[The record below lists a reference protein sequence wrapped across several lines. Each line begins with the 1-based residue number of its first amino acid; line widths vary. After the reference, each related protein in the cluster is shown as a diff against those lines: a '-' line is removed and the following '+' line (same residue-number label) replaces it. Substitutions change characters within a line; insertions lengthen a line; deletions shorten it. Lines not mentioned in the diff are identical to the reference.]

1 MYRCRQSL
9 LKQKASNQYFAKNL
23 NTSIHT
29 KHLLYAMENEF
40 GVAPLPRELHP
51 VCFQPREFIVESTK
65 PGTLAAFFPAPAPA
79 PPPPGRPV

>member
-1 MYRCRQSL
+1 
-9 LKQKASNQYFAKNL
+9 
-23 NTSIHT
+23 
-29 KHLLYAMENEF
+29 MENEF